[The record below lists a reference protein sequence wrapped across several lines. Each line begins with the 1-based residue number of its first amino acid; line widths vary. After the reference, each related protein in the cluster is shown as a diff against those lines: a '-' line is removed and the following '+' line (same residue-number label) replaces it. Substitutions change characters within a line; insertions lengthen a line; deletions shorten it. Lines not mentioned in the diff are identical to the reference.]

1 MKPALVK
8 AIPERP
14 TGRKSGTPV
23 KRGYGQS
30 GRVAGLIGSQMVVQ
44 IGGGKNRALNSG
56 CLNTG

>member
-14 TGRKSGTPV
+14 TGRKCVAPI

-30 GRVAGLIGSQMVVQ
+30 GWVAGLIGSQMVVR
-44 IGGGKNRALNSG
+44 IGGGKNRALNTSCIHLG
-56 CLNTG
+56 